1 MLRNITA
8 NEPWT
13 NYVNYEYKYLIK
25 MNNQIFKII
34 ITRIRPRLACVGCK
48 TVKHIKSKL
57 LGGWPLWIFEISQII
72 LHLSVNQHNKFMTSK

>member
-1 MLRNITA
+1 MFRNITA

-34 ITRIRPRLACVGCK
+34 ITRMRPTLAWVSCK
-48 TVKHIKSKL
+48 TVKHIKVKAS
-57 LGGWPLWIFEISQII
+57 WWVAFMDIRNISNHSPFICKPTQ
-72 LHLSVNQHNKFMTSK
+72 